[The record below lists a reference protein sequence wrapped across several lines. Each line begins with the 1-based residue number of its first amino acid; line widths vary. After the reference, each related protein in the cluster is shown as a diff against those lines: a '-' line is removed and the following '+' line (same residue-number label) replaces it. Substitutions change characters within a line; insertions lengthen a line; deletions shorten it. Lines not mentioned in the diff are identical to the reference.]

1 MAATAAG
8 AQAPPNVV
16 VILADDVGFGDVSFT
31 HSLYMTNAAD
41 HPPEVHTPNL
51 DKLAREGIIFS
62 NGYVNGNV
70 CSPTRAAFMLG
81 RQQQRVG
88 IYDAGEGGRGMR
100 VLADAG
106 GGVLTNVNPIFPD
119 WLKNGAP
126 SYLCGVFGKWHLGLD
141 EVYNTAAL
149 TTSTATSYVTGGP
162 DGYGLPVNGPLVTSS
177 PGGGSPWH
185 PLNRGF
191 DVSYNFMDRGA
202 HDYWDPNNI
211 YTGREKSGGL
221 DARVNPGGGVDA
233 DDPYTL
239 WGTGYVINTNRIP
252 ANYLTVRLANEAC
265 AFITNSVAG
274 GRPFFC
280 YVPFNAAHSP
290 SQAPYHMDSQGNL
303 ETLGTTNGSRYHN
316 VDTNAW
322 YSPTAPD
329 PGWFPDPIWFYETYG
344 TNISIPA
351 YLNPATPAEA
361 DDIRRM
367 RSITLAMI
375 AWLDK
380 GVGRIV
386 QTLKEQ
392 GVYENTL
399 IVFFSDNGGATAM
412 RASNKPL
419 RGNKATN
426 WEGGIREPFC
436 FNWPAYLNSL
446 PPDRRGGRVIA
457 APVIAMDILPTALD
471 AAGITNRLPSYPGL
485 DYSFDGKSWLP
496 LIAGTVTNLHDS
508 LFWSEGSTGAGAVR
522 IGNWKLFID
531 QTNYQL
537 FDLGAD
543 VSETTNLAAQHPEVV
558 RQLRQKYYE
567 MMVAVAEDA
576 GETPRLWTTVTPPPT
591 SGYLGLMT
599 ESFDYPLGD
608 LNSQGGGS
616 NWPAPWTAAGTPGV
630 SAGNLAFGDPTAQYL
645 DAAGSTN
652 HIAANR
658 SELACHRAIGGPVS
672 GPVWISC
679 LVQHMFDDTT
689 NAIPAQHWDQIR
701 WEIRINNDPG
711 DCLRVG
717 QGFSTAGRTRFV
729 ANGTDVNLDRP
740 ITLSSRCYLVV
751 LNLRTDT
758 SAANDTVKVW
768 IIPEG
773 TALNTRTEAALN
785 AAAGGAPNLLL
796 TNLDVWSGGVSSLGL
811 FGDAVRNNY
820 PPQLDC
826 LRVIYGLPTNDE
838 MVAAILSGT
847 APSPTGGGGD
857 LQPGFVSLLIGALP
871 SAPDRI
877 TLEYDLKTGWFPN
890 GIGFHTASNL
900 AAASWGQLF
909 PLSAPVQVDRW
920 ADMETHKAEFLVN
933 LEAGAAFFRLG
944 YLLGP

>member
-41 HPPEVHTPNL
+41 HPPEVRTPNL

-252 ANYLTVRLANEAC
+252 VNYLTVRLANEAC

-399 IVFFSDNGGATAM
+399 IVFFSDNGGATGM

-522 IGNWKLFID
+522 MGNWKLYVD

-576 GETPRLWTTVTPPPT
+576 GETPRLWTTVTPPPV
-591 SGYLGLMT
+591 SGYRGLMT
-599 ESFDYPLGD
+599 EPFDYAVGSNLSGET
-608 LNSQGGGS
+608 GGS
-616 NWPAPWTAAGTPGV
+616 NWPAGWSTAVAGSGSV
-630 SAGNLAFGDPTAQYL
+630 AAGNLLFGDPNGNYL

-652 HIAANR
+652 LLQVQRTDIEC
-658 SELACHRAIGGPVS
+658 SRAISAAPVPGS
-672 GPVWISC
+672 VWLSC
-679 LVQHMFDDTT
+679 LVSNMFDNSTGV
-689 NAIPAQHWDQIR
+689 PAQHVDEIR
-701 WEIRINNDPG
+701 WDLRINNAATDY
-711 DCLRVG
+711 LRVG
-717 QGFSTAGRTRFV
+717 RGATTAGRTRFV
-729 ANGTDVNLDRP
+729 ANGADVELDRP
-740 ITLSSRCYLVV
+740 VSLDSRTYLVV
-751 LNLRTDT
+751 MSLRTDT
-758 SAANDTVKVW
+758 SSASDTVKVW

-773 TALNTRTEAALN
+773 TALTGRSEAALN
-785 AAAGGAPNLLL
+785 TAAGGGPTLAL
-796 TNLDVWSGGVSSLGL
+796 TNLDIWATGISSLGL
-811 FGDAVRNNY
+811 RGSAVNNTR
-820 PPQLDC
+820 PARIDD
-826 LRVIYGLPTNDE
+826 LRLIYGLATDAD
-838 MVAAILSGT
+838 MLAAVLSGT
-847 APSPTGGGGD
+847 APSATNNVD
-857 LQPGFVSLLIGALP
+857 LRPGFVFMQLSPA
-871 SAPDRI
+871 ADNKVV
-877 TLEYDLKTGWFPN
+877 LEYDLKRGWFPN
-890 GIGFHTASNL
+890 GVRVFSSSEL
-900 AAASWGQLF
+900 PAAMWNEL
-909 PLSAPVQVDRW
+909 APVGPSVQLDRW
-920 ADMETHKAEFLVN
+920 LDMETHRAEFLMAPSPSRGF
-933 LEAGAAFFRLG
+933 LRLG
-944 YLLGP
+944 YSP